1 MCLALLAVD
10 VHPRYRL
17 IVGANR
23 DEFHDRPTAPAG
35 PWPDAPRVLA
45 GRDLQAGGTWLGVTT
60 AGRLALVTNYREGR
74 RPPPGAP
81 SRGRLVA
88 DFLAGDEAPPAYV
101 SRLAAGDARYP
112 GYNLIVG
119 DAESLLYH
127 SNRGGATRALGP
139 GVYGLSNHLLDT
151 PWAKVAR
158 SKAGLFRLLALDG
171 EALISGLFELLADHS
186 RPGDQEL
193 PDTGIG
199 LHWERLLA
207 AAFIAS
213 ESYGTRSSTV
223 ALAERTGAIT
233 FIEQSFGPRGVPL
246 GRVRHE
252 LPAASGSA
260 RCTAGRGA

>member
-35 PWPDAPRVLA
+35 PWPDAPGVLA
-45 GRDLQAGGTWLGVTT
+45 GRDLQARGTWLGVTA
-60 AGRLALVTNYREGR
+60 AGRIALVTNYREGR
-74 RPPPGAP
+74 RPSSGAP

-88 DFLAGDEAPPAYV
+88 DFLTGDEAPPAYV
-101 SRLAAGDARYP
+101 ARIAADDTRYP

-119 DAESLLYH
+119 DAEALLYR
-127 SNRGGATRALGP
+127 SNRGGATRGLGA

-151 PWAKVAR
+151 PWPKVER
-158 SKAGLFRLLALDG
+158 SKAGLFRLLTRDG
-171 EALISGLFELLADHS
+171 EALADGLFELLSDHS
-186 RPGDQEL
+186 RPDDQEL

-199 LHWERLLA
+199 LEWERLLA

-223 ALAERTGAIT
+223 VLAERAGSIT
-233 FIEQSFGPRGVPL
+233 LIEQSFGPGGVPL
-246 GRVRHE
+246 GRVRHV
-252 LPAASGSA
+252 LAGGPAAG
-260 RCTAGRGA
+260 RRTAG